1 MALTGAEVVPN
12 RITSASPGL
21 TEVSSSDY
29 DCTQSADMF
38 ALQRFM
44 IKEGSPEL
52 SSTGGRTMILIRS
65 TRSRDMLAFQRFMI
79 IESGPRGMRA
89 FKHTHPPKVVLSLGS
104 TVCRLKTRH
113 GVISARP
120 GEGTPVHNPVPA

>member
-29 DCTQSADMF
+29 NCTQSADMF

-44 IKEGSPEL
+44 IKEGPPKLCSI
-52 SSTGGRTMILIRS
+52 GGRTMILIRS
-65 TRSRDMLAFQRFMI
+65 TRCQDMLELQRFMI
-79 IESGPRGMRA
+79 KEA
-89 FKHTHPPKVVLSLGS
+89 H
-104 TVCRLKTRH
+104 
-113 GVISARP
+113 
-120 GEGTPVHNPVPA
+120 